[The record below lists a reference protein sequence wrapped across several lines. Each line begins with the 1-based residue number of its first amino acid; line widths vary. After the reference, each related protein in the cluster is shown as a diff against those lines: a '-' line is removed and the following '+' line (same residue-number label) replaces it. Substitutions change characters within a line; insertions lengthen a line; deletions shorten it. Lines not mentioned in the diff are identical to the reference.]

1 MEERTIKASAL
12 ADYLGI
18 PYQTLHSWMKIG
30 LMGERLQFPG
40 RGSDRR
46 LTFQDICTS
55 RIIQY
60 VLAIAPNFKIAA
72 KATETFREGGPE
84 GHGYISITVITKDE
98 SISKDGVVRYVLR
111 KGDMTIAW
119 SRSGENIESSTW
131 ASVLVIPVEKIM
143 KEVKNSFPQLV
154 EGSL

>member
-60 VLAIAPNFKIAA
+60 VLGLSPNFKIAA
-72 KATETFREGGPE
+72 KAVETFRKGRPV
-84 GHGYISITVITKDE
+84 GHGYLTITVLNKDE
-98 SISKDGVVRYVLR
+98 TIDNGSGNKYVMR
-111 KGDMTIAW
+111 KGDMASGW
-119 SRSGENIESSTW
+119 SKSGENIGSSTW
-131 ASVLVIPVEKIM
+131 ASVLVIPVEEIM

-154 EGSL
+154 EEPS